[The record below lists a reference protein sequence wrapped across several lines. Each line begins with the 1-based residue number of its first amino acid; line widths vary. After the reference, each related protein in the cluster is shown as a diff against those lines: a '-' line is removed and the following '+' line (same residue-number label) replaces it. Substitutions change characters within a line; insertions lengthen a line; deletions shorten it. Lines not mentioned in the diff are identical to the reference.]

1 MRTAAACIGVML
13 STAVILAQQAEF
25 RSGTELVTIDVVAT
39 DADGRPVKNLV
50 AADFEIF
57 EDDAAQ
63 TIQAFQF
70 IDTTSVASTPALPAG
85 VSGNQQE
92 PGALF
97 AVVIDELGLPMT
109 DTRDV
114 RRTLERFF
122 QAALRANDYV
132 AVVRSGANSGFLLTS
147 DRQHALEM
155 IAQTAGRQERALGL
169 EQAGDALTG
178 APAGDLA
185 DLAPGSSARGSFDVL
200 LAVVERFRPIVAR
213 RKAVIWVS
221 RGGDLAFRTFDDY
234 AAGRAEARDEDRLTR
249 LMHAARTANVAIY
262 TVDPRGL
269 VAPSTEGAGA
279 PVPSA
284 LPAVDT
290 LRDLATATGGR
301 PIVNANDLNGGLM
314 RIAEENRAYYLLG
327 YRPPAGRSER
337 VRRLHVRTRRA
348 GVALLH
354 RSMYAP
360 ASSKPAVSLSLLE
373 SPLPVPGLPI
383 LLAPAVAAVSGNR
396 RGLVVPFEI
405 GVDLPAGAQ
414 VNYTVMA
421 FAANGR
427 EAARATGRVTS
438 IGGRALGSARLAL
451 APATYQIRV
460 AASVA
465 GSAAQGLAMVTMR
478 VPRGKSERATCAG
491 FAFEQPGGETSLRVF
506 TRDQPLTMTTIVSAP
521 TEPGPAL
528 SFGLGTANQPPERHW
543 PVTGRK
549 VADGLWQFT
558 FMLKPPLPR
567 GVADIT
573 LLQKDLMVGEGCRAT
588 FRVE

>member
-1 MRTAAACIGVML
+1 MRTAAVSLGVVL
-13 STAVILAQQAEF
+13 LTAVVLAQQAEV

-39 DADGRPVKNLV
+39 DAAGRPVKNLV

-57 EDDAAQ
+57 EDDVAQ

-70 IDTTSVASTPALPAG
+70 IDTTSGASTAVLPAG

-147 DRQHALEM
+147 DREHALEM

-185 DLAPGSSARGSFDVL
+185 DLAPGNSARGSFDVL
-200 LAVVERFRPIVAR
+200 LAVVERFRPIIAR

-269 VAPSTEGAGA
+269 VAPSTEGAGPPA
-279 PVPSA
+279 PSA
-284 LPAVDT
+284 LPAADT

-314 RIAEENRAYYLLG
+314 RVAEENRAYYLLG
-327 YRPPAGRSER
+327 YRPPAGRTGR
-337 VRRLHVRTRRA
+337 VRRLHVRTRTA
-348 GVALLH
+348 GVSLLH

-360 ASSKPAVSLSLLE
+360 APSKPLASPSLLE
-373 SPLPVPGLPI
+373 SPLPVADLPI
-383 LLAPAVAAVSGNR
+383 LLAPAVAAVNGNR

-405 GVDLPAGAQ
+405 GVDLPAGAE
-414 VNYTVMA
+414 VDYAVMA

-427 EAARATGRVTS
+427 EAARATGRVSS
-438 IGGRALGSARLAL
+438 IHGRAVGSARLAL
-451 APATYQIRV
+451 APATYQVRV

-465 GSAAQGLAMVTMR
+465 NSATRGLATATVR
-478 VPRGKSERATCAG
+478 VPAGKSDPPRCAG
-491 FAFEQPGGETSLRVF
+491 FAFAQPGGEMPLRVF
-506 TRDQPLTMTTIVSAP
+506 TRDQPLTMTTIVSAT

-528 SFGLGTANQPPERHW
+528 SFGLGTANRPPERTG
-543 PVTGRK
+543 PGTGRK

-558 FMLKPPLPR
+558 FELKPPLPR
-567 GVADIT
+567 GVADIA
-573 LLQKDLMVGEGCRAT
+573 LLQKDVMAGDGCRAT